1 MKEYER
7 PKIFTE
13 IIEIPHKENGGKQNF
28 LLLEQLAKEYVANKP
43 KVLTLKV

>member
-13 IIEIPHKENGGKQNF
+13 IEKIPHKENGGKQNF
-28 LLLEQLAKEYVANKP
+28 LLLEEMAKEYVANNNLNP
-43 KVLTLKV
+43 